1 MISIFYILLYLLITL
16 FFSFIAND
24 DINGAQCDFTK
35 WQEFKHNI
43 GIFMFGLFWPIWI
56 LLLIYLILKEF
67 LTKKQNNYD

>member
-1 MISIFYILLYLLITL
+1 MISVFYIILYLLITL
-16 FFSFIAND
+16 FISFFMND

-35 WQEFKHNI
+35 WQEFKHNV